1 MKFISKDTKLV
12 NVSET
17 MAKKVL
23 NALAKKFNARFR
35 ASIVYNGSGTH
46 AAFTAF
52 IGGQL
57 LRSTK
62 RDAILISDYE
72 YYFFPAD
79 DLPFFKRR
87 KHKLILTG
95 IVKTLLSYNLV
106 FGPTA
111 DPVVVISHGTT
122 LEQLLVE
129 ADLAA

>member
-1 MKFISKDTKLV
+1 MKYISKDTKLV

-17 MAKKVL
+17 MARKVL
-23 NALAKKFNARFR
+23 NALAKKFNAKFR
-35 ASIVYNGSGTH
+35 TSAVYNGLGTH
-46 AAFTAF
+46 TAFTAF
-52 IGGQL
+52 IGGNL

-72 YYFFPAD
+72 YYFFPID
-79 DLPFFKRR
+79 DLPFFKRH

-95 IVKTLLSYNLV
+95 IAKTLSNYSLV

-111 DPVVVISHGTT
+111 DPIVVTSHGTT